1 MRGRDTRVSIHR
13 PQERRTLQKLPSLP
27 FSVKLAYGTGE
38 LAAAVPSSL
47 SAFFVLYFFTDVAGL
62 TPALAGSVL
71 LFGRLWDA
79 INDPLVGWLSDRT
92 ESRLGRRYPW
102 MLLGVIP
109 LSICFVLLWTV
120 PPVTT
125 QWGLFS
131 YYAVL
136 SLFAFASLTAV
147 QLPYTALAAELSDD
161 YDERT
166 ALISMKSAFSIGGSI
181 LGLVMAQIIF
191 ERVNDPAAQY
201 RLLGQL
207 SASLA
212 VFMIVICVLGTYRR
226 YWQVQANRPRLA
238 PNAAATS
245 LLSDI
250 RSVFRNAAFRKILGL
265 YLCGWVGIQ
274 LTAAMLPYFV
284 DVWMGLPES
293 HFARMALTVQGTA
306 IAMVIVWERVARLSG
321 KRTVFLLGAPLAVLA
336 LSALITLQPGEVFMM
351 YVLGVF
357 AGMGVATMYMVPFSM
372 LPDVVDLD
380 ELETGL
386 RREGLYFSAVVFLQ
400 KLGIAVALFASGS
413 FLGLTGFA
421 ADAESQPLAVLWAI
435 RLLIGPLPAILLLGS
450 LWFAYRYPINRR
462 CHQQILLALQDKRL
476 QTQRS
481 PLPPSNLNQ
490 PTAGPEGPG
499 E

>member
-1 MRGRDTRVSIHR
+1 
-13 PQERRTLQKLPSLP
+13 LQKLPSLP

-321 KRTVFLLGAPLAVLA
+321 KRIVFLLGAPLAVLA

-476 QTQRS
+476 QTQQS

>member
-1 MRGRDTRVSIHR
+1 MINSS
-13 PQERRTLQKLPSLP
+13 QENKTLRKLPSLP

-47 SAFFVLYFFTDVAGL
+47 SAFFVLYFFTDVAGM
-62 TPALAGSVL
+62 TPVLAGGVL
-71 LFGRLWDA
+71 MFGRLWDA

-92 ESRLGRRYPW
+92 QSPLGRRYPW
-102 MLLGVIP
+102 MLIGSVP

-120 PPVTT
+120 PPVET
-125 QWGLFS
+125 QWGLFT
-131 YYAVL
+131 YYSVL

-147 QLPYTALAAELSDD
+147 QLPYTTLAAELSDD

-181 LGLVMAQIIF
+181 LGLVMAQIVF
-191 ERVNDPAAQY
+191 DRVANPEAQY
-201 RLLGQL
+201 HLLGRL

-212 VFMIVICVLGTYRR
+212 VFMIVICVVGTYRR
-226 YWQVQANRPRLA
+226 YWQVQAHRLHGQSPA
-238 PNAAATS
+238 PPQS
-245 LLSDI
+245 LLSNM

-265 YLCGWVGIQ
+265 YLCGWIGIQ

-284 DVWMGLPES
+284 GAWMELSES

-306 IAMVIVWERVARLSG
+306 IAMVIVWERVAKLSG
-321 KRTVFLLGAPLAVLA
+321 KRTVFLVGAPLAIGALA
-336 LSALITLQPGEVFMM
+336 SLITVQPGQVFMM
-351 YVLGVF
+351 YLLGIF

-380 ELETGL
+380 ELHTGL

-413 FLGLTGFA
+413 FLDLTGFIA
-421 ADAESQPLAVLWAI
+421 NAESQPPAALWSI
-435 RLLIGPLPAILLLGS
+435 RLLIGPLPAVLLVCS
-450 LWFAYRYPINRR
+450 LWFAYRYPISRHR
-462 CHQQILLALQDKRL
+462 HEEILLALRDQRL
-476 QTQRS
+476 NRL
-481 PLPPSNLNQ
+481 PLKPPGSFEEL
-490 PTAGPEGPG
+490 G
-499 E
+499 